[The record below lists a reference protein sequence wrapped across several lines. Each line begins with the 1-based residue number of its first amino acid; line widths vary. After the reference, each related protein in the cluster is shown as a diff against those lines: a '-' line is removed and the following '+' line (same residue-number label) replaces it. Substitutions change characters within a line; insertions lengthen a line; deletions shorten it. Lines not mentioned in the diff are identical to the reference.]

1 MLPGDRGSRARGAEV
16 DFFFRFFTAGHVV
29 DPWGTGRVGWR
40 GADGEALKAAGG
52 GVLHAPV
59 LTCFAG
65 CCFVQLLQPDNCQC
79 TVPKF
84 KSLVF

>member
-1 MLPGDRGSRARGAEV
+1 MSMGTGDQVRTGSWQECVTGDRGSRARGAEI
-16 DFFFRFFTAGHVV
+16 DFFRFFTAGHVV

-65 CCFVQLLQPDNCQC
+65 CCFVQLL
-79 TVPKF
+79 
-84 KSLVF
+84 